1 MTIANRETGRDA
13 LVTLLSTALV
23 GTGKPAQAVY
33 GYLKGDFGT
42 ESPVVVVTSSGS
54 SPDQRAVT
62 SRQENEFYFT
72 IYTFTAYA
80 IAGTTWGEDDTEDRV
95 DLLEKTIRE
104 TLAGNRSTANWAF
117 IEYDGRSTVDTV
129 LISGVEYKREAIPI
143 VMRIYDN

>member
-33 GYLKGDFGT
+33 GYLKGDFGA
-42 ESPVVVVTSSGS
+42 ESPVVVVTSSGTL
-54 SPDQRAVT
+54 PDQRAIT

-72 IYTFTAYA
+72 IYTFTIYT
-80 IAGTTWGEDDTEDRV
+80 IAGTTWGEDDVEDRV

-104 TLAGNRSTANWAF
+104 TLASNRSTANWAF

-143 VMRIYDN
+143 KVTIYDN